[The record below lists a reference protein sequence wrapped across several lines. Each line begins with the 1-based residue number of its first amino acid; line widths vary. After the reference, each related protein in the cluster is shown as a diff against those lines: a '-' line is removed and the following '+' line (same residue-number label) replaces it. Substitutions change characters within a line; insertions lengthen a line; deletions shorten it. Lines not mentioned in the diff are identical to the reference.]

1 MQKLASLF
9 AAFAITGAV
18 HAQAPSSLIPASGSL
33 GPGCNFVTG
42 DIHFDGVPLYIGY
55 LIKFLL
61 GMAGGFFMFG
71 MIIAG
76 YKYMFGSI
84 SGSGT
89 EAGKKE
95 IIGRLVG
102 LAIIIFSYL
111 LVDTILELLT

>member
-1 MQKLASLF
+1 MQKLAFLF

-42 DIHFDGVPLYIGY
+42 DIHFDCVPLYIGY

-71 MIIAG
+71 MMIAG
-76 YKYMFGSI
+76 YKYMFGSV

-102 LAIIIFSYL
+102 FAIIIFSYL

>member
-1 MQKLASLF
+1 M
-9 AAFAITGAV
+9 
-18 HAQAPSSLIPASGSL
+18 
-33 GPGCNFVTG
+33 
-42 DIHFDGVPLYIGY
+42 
-55 LIKFLL
+55 
-61 GMAGGFFMFG
+61 
-71 MIIAG
+71 IAG

-102 LAIIIFSYL
+102 FAIIIFSYL